1 MSQAK
6 ELRYYIMLALYFPIL
21 LYAVST
27 FNVSEE
33 SYAVKDYRG
42 VAVGEQ
48 TVVVGQPFEAR
59 TFLAAER
66 LTTAEEERG
75 GFRPT
80 LVPQGNASQGNTSQ
94 GNASQGNLSAQGDSM
109 LIMNTND
116 LLKPGEEEKQVS
128 YRAHYKV
135 PQLGGDTGRFPVSG
149 SFTVRRPEI
158 VAKTETAQALYRRTL
173 NRLRLSVPGIEDQS
187 LRVEGPGGSA
197 SGTTLP
203 VSPAGEQVTVD
214 VYLKRSGEDDLLLGQ
229 REFTV
234 IDPPRPQIRV
244 FGSQGEV
251 TSGAPINRRRA
262 TLRFQVE
269 PDREFQSRHPEDA
282 RYEAGAATVYLRRG
296 QMASE
301 ELGTFELGEDGR
313 LVLTQEL
320 RDTEPGDQIIVR
332 LRKVVRINHQGRR
345 VEVSLRENSRTFGF
359 ILS

>member
-1 MSQAK
+1 
-6 ELRYYIMLALYFPIL
+6 MLALYFPIL

-80 LVPQGNASQGNTSQ
+80 LVPQ

>member
-1 MSQAK
+1 
-6 ELRYYIMLALYFPIL
+6 MLALYFPIL

-27 FNVSEE
+27 FDVSEE

-42 VAVGEQ
+42 VALGEQ
-48 TVVVGQPFEAR
+48 TVVVGQPFKAR
-59 TFLAAER
+59 TFLAAEQ
-66 LTTAEEERG
+66 LTTAGDEQG

-80 LVPQGNASQGNTSQ
+80 LVPE
-94 GNASQGNLSAQGDSM
+94 GNLSAQGDS
-109 LIMNTND
+109 LLVMNTND
-116 LLKPGEEEKQVS
+116 LLAPDQSQKQVS
-128 YRAHYKV
+128 YTAYYEA
-135 PQLGGDTGRFPVSG
+135 PQLGGTTQRFPVSG

-187 LRVEGPGGSA
+187 LRVAGPGGSA
-197 SGTTLP
+197 DGTTLP
-203 VSPAGEQVTVD
+203 LSPTGEEVTVD
-214 VYLKRSGEDDLLLGQ
+214 VYLKRSGEDLLLGQ
-229 REFTV
+229 RSFGV

-244 FGSQGEV
+244 FGPQGEV

-262 TLRFQVE
+262 SLRFQVE

-282 RYEAGAATVYLRRG
+282 RYRAGTATVYLRRG

-320 RDTEPGDQIIVR
+320 RGAEPGDQIIVR
-332 LRKVVRINHQGRR
+332 LNGVVRINHQGRQ

-359 ILS
+359 VLS

>member
-1 MSQAK
+1 MNQAK

-80 LVPQGNASQGNTSQ
+80 LVPQ